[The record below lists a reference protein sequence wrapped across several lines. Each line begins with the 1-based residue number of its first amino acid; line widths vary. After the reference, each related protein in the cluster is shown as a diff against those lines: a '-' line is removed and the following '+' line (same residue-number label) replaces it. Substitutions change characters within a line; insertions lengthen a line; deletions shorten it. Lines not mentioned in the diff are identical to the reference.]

1 MKTQEENAIRKM
13 FDQFSKENG
22 GLEPIYADCTIQ
34 WLDTNETEDVTIK
47 LFESTDEDS
56 DEDQH
61 IFYYCRGCN
70 DIISLTEVGCEDF
83 IIKRVNEL
91 SLTLI

>member
-1 MKTQEENAIRKM
+1 MITQEESSIRKM

-47 LFESTDEDS
+47 LFESTDEKGS
-56 DEDQH
+56 EDRH
-61 IFYYCRGCN
+61 IFFYCRGCN
-70 DIISLTEVGCEDF
+70 DIISLTQPGCEDF